1 MNDLSSIN
9 FVLTNPVHS
18 AFRLILEQYLAAR
31 AQEQRFGAAH
41 PLWGY
46 FRTVTR
52 FLSSTSPVQRRQPNL
67 DVAWS
72 LGQGGW
78 ASVPWVACLD
88 RRDTTTTQRSIYVVY
103 LFREDMSGVYEG
115 VRAFRLKI
123 LPKMGL
129 VARQPWAQQ

>member
-1 MNDLSSIN
+1 MNDLSSLN

-18 AFRLILEQYLAAR
+18 TFRLILDQYLAAR

-72 LGQGGW
+72 LGQGKW

-103 LFREDMSGVYEG
+103 LFSEDMSSVYLTLNQGVTTYT
-115 VRAFRLKI
+115 
-123 LPKMGL
+123 
-129 VARQPWAQQ
+129 